1 MEETGTVI
9 EVMDRT
15 ALVST
20 QAKGVC
26 HSCSAR
32 GICHM
37 SGQKETMEVEAWNRL
52 GAAVGDRV
60 QIRISG
66 RSALTAAFLLY
77 LVPLLGFL
85 VGVWI
90 GQKVTGN
97 QVWAVVIGLGFL
109 AAVYGGIRILDR
121 RIDRSARMRPEIT
134 RIVVRGPSR
143 PETDSAAEAGGRG
156 PSGGQPSRNE
166 SG

>member
-9 EVMDRT
+9 EVKKRT

-20 QAKGVC
+20 ETKGIC

-37 SGQKETMEVEAWNRL
+37 SSQKDRMEVEAWNRL
-52 GAAVGDRV
+52 GAGVGDRV

-66 RSALTAAFLLY
+66 RSTLLAAFLLY

-85 VGVWI
+85 LGVLI
-90 GQKVTGN
+90 GQNLTGD
-97 QVWAVVIGLGFL
+97 QIWAVVIGLAFMV
-109 AAVYGGIRILDR
+109 AVFGGIRILDR
-121 RIDRSARMRPEIT
+121 RIGRAERMRPEIF
-134 RIVVRGPSR
+134 RILVGQSSRSESEEDGRSGSR
-143 PETDSAAEAGGRG
+143 PFTEG
-156 PSGGQPSRNE
+156 
-166 SG
+166 

>member
-15 ALVST
+15 ALIST

-32 GICHM
+32 GICHLG
-37 SGQKETMEVEAWNRL
+37 GQKGTMEVEAWNRL

-60 QIRISG
+60 QVRISG
-66 RSALTAAFLLY
+66 RSTLTAAFLLY

-85 VGVWI
+85 LGVLI
-90 GQKVTGN
+90 GESLTGD
-97 QVWAVVIGLGFL
+97 QVWAVVIGLAFL
-109 AAVYGGIRILDR
+109 AVIYGVIRLLDR
-121 RIDRSARMRPEIT
+121 RIGRAAGMRPEIVS
-134 RIVVRGPSR
+134 ILGSKNSGPES
-143 PETDSAAEAGGRG
+143 EGAEEVGGRLDSKG
-156 PSGGQPSRNE
+156 EIPKSETG
-166 SG
+166 